1 MFAIGIY
8 IASIYKHTKYNQL
21 FKLHNSHSNNK
32 LYILVTFRYLVV
44 LYYQSNKAF
53 KKVDAEKK
61 EAELLAMKAKYGL
74 ATPGR
79 AEREKAEGTNPGA
92 GVGK

>member
-8 IASIYKHTKYNQL
+8 TVSIYKHTKYKNL
-21 FKLHNSHSNNK
+21 IHIPITN
-32 LYILVTFRYLVV
+32 LYILFNFRYLVV

>member
-1 MFAIGIY
+1 MY
-8 IASIYKHTKYNQL
+8 IQFH
-21 FKLHNSHSNNK
+21 
-32 LYILVTFRYLVV
+32 FRYLVV

-79 AEREKAEGTNPGA
+79 AEREKAESNLA
-92 GVGK
+92 ASSK

>member
-1 MFAIGIY
+1 MIHVQI
-8 IASIYKHTKYNQL
+8 TN
-21 FKLHNSHSNNK
+21 
-32 LYILVTFRYLVV
+32 LYIFANFRYLVV